1 VRTVDTGLVTA
12 SRTTLTLHLTHCS
25 VSLPVRTMSLIR
37 MKLPSVFRQ
46 KYSSTA
52 TLPSGSPELL
62 SPLTFCLAAV
72 IVVVVVFAIYSPA
85 LNFQFILDDH
95 HFLTDP
101 RLQSPGHLWE
111 YFTSYVWAQV
121 PGGPMSF
128 YRPLFALWLRLNFVL
143 CGASP
148 WGWHLLSIVKH
159 VSVAILLAW
168 LAWKLLRDRVAAL
181 VAATLFAVHPAQTE
195 SVAWVTVPDP
205 LMAAAVLGTLLLYLN
220 YAERVSASR
229 QARVEKS
236 KKNFRKLGRGGS
248 KGSSSAPSSAPSS
261 ALSSALWLVSSA
273 AACFAALIAKET
285 AIVLPVAI
293 FALNLIVP
301 FNKTASDGIN
311 GFRIR
316 LIGAIRLTLPFLGI
330 TVVYLLLRV
339 HALKGQFSSLTQHL
353 PLRTVVLS
361 APATLWFYLKVM
373 FWPVR
378 PHAFADPTLADAL
391 SLRTVLLPG
400 LAVGC
405 AAVII
410 AAACLWMWKEAR
422 RNLPHQEA
430 ASVQSALV
438 LGALILVLPI
448 LPALNLNALFPGDFL
463 HGRYTYLP
471 LAGLA
476 LLLATGWRLLKKGRI
491 AALSAAGVVAIAFC
505 VLTVEQESMWKDDL
519 TVYTVANQN
528 APHNAPVAQN
538 LSRARVQ
545 LALLALDE
553 ADGCDEAM
561 PVFQQAIQQ
570 YPQDWFAWAGQGE
583 CFLKLNKFPQAEQ
596 ALRRATELSHE
607 PRVQKEWDQVRE
619 RMGLPLAQPQ

>member
-1 VRTVDTGLVTA
+1 
-12 SRTTLTLHLTHCS
+12 
-25 VSLPVRTMSLIR
+25 
-37 MKLPSVFRQ
+37 MKLSNVFRQ
-46 KYSSTA
+46 TYSSTA
-52 TLPSGSPELL
+52 KLPAGSPKLL
-62 SPLTFCLAAV
+62 SPLTFCIAAV
-72 IVVVVVFAIYSPA
+72 LLVAVVFAVYSPA

-95 HFLTDP
+95 HFLADP

-143 CGASP
+143 CGTSP

-181 VAATLFAVHPAQTE
+181 LAATLFALHPAQTE

-205 LMAAAVLGTLLLYLN
+205 LMAAAVLCTLLLYLN
-220 YAERVSASR
+220 YAERISASR
-229 QARVEKS
+229 QARAEEFKKNSRKQTRGKS
-236 KKNFRKLGRGGS
+236 KGN
-248 KGSSSAPSSAPSS
+248 SSGLPSTLWVIASA
-261 ALSSALWLVSSA
+261 V
-273 AACFAALIAKET
+273 ACFAALIAKET
-285 AIVLPVAI
+285 AMVLPVVI
-293 FALNLIVP
+293 FALNLILP
-301 FNKTASDGIN
+301 LNRTASEKAG

-316 LIGAIRLTLPFLGI
+316 LFAAIRQTLPFLGV
-330 TVVYLLLRV
+330 TAVYLLLRV
-339 HALKGQFSSLTQHL
+339 HALHRQFSSLTQHL
-353 PLRTVVLS
+353 PWSTVLLS
-361 APATLWFYLKVM
+361 APATLWFYVKVM
-373 FWPVR
+373 LWPAS

-405 AAVII
+405 ALVAL
-410 AAACLWMWKEAR
+410 AAGCLWLWEKAR
-422 RNLPHQEA
+422 RDLPYEEA
-430 ASVQSALV
+430 ARIQRALL
-438 LGALILVLPI
+438 LGAVILVLPI

-476 LLLATGWRLLKKGRI
+476 LLLATSWRLMNKGRI
-491 AALSAAGVVAIAFC
+491 AMLCATGAVAITFC
-505 VLTVEQESMWKDDL
+505 VLTAEQESMWKDDL

-545 LALLALDE
+545 VALLALDE

-561 PVFQQAIQQ
+561 PVFQQATQQ

-596 ALRRATELSHE
+596 ALRRASELSHE
-607 PRVQKEWDQVRE
+607 PRVKEEWEQVRE
-619 RMGLPLAQPQ
+619 RMGLQPVPPQ